1 MILFLLGCVGQP
13 DLPETGDTGDS
24 LVLSNNTVSL
34 DVIPLLR
41 RISLDFRG
49 VPVSLD
55 ELGLVE
61 GLLADGI
68 DHQEILNDWSVR
80 FLEDERVE
88 DRLVHLLSERWL
100 TKLDQFNIRYD
111 QFGLSPFDEFEYERS
126 VGEEPLR
133 LISNITMSDVP
144 WTDVVTADFTMA
156 NEMLA
161 SVWPIDYPEGET
173 GWQRSSY
180 SDGRPSV
187 GVLMSNGLWW
197 RYYTTPF
204 NYNRRRAATIVD
216 LLLCED
222 YLSRPVSL
230 SDTTNIL
237 EVGAD
242 EAISNTEACQ
252 SCHVTM
258 DPLAA
263 GLFGF
268 WWFDI
273 YDPEELS
280 VYHVSREHLGETFLD
295 ARPEW
300 FGTPFDSPQEMAAI
314 ASSDPRVV
322 SCAVESFAEL
332 LWRRP
337 TEMVDF
343 PRLNDVRGAFE
354 SSGLRGTDLLMEII
368 RTPEYR
374 AGSLSPEATA
384 EDYEREKTARQLSP
398 SQLASSIA
406 ELTGFEWTW
415 QGYDQLDNDTIGYR
429 ILAGGVNG
437 WSVTGISDSPGFSF
451 SLVLRRLSEAAGSW
465 VVSEGIGEDSAGL
478 LSYVDG
484 ETDSASSEFTE
495 QVVML
500 HRAFHGFT
508 PDPELIELDR
518 DLWNTINSQDGP
530 SSAWAGLISALI
542 RDPSFWSY

>member
-1 MILFLLGCVGQP
+1 MILFLLACAGQP
-13 DLPETGDTGDS
+13 ELPDTGDTGS
-24 LVLSNNTVSL
+24 YLEIQTNTISL
-34 DVIPLLR
+34 DVLPLLR

-49 VPVSLD
+49 VPLTLA
-55 ELGLVE
+55 ELGAVE
-61 GLLADGI
+61 AELTGGGDSEQII
-68 DHQEILNDWSVR
+68 DDWTNKFLN
-80 FLEDERVE
+80 DERVE
-88 DRLVHLLSERWL
+88 ERLVHLLSEKWL

-111 QFGLSPFDEFEYERS
+111 QLDLPAIDEFEYERS

-133 LISNITMSDVP
+133 LIANITMSDVP

-156 NEMLA
+156 NEML
-161 SVWPIDYPEGET
+161 SSIWPIDYPEGET
-173 GWQRSSY
+173 GWQRSY
-180 SDGRPSV
+180 YNDGRPA
-187 GVLMSNGLWW
+187 GGLMMSNGLWW

-204 NYNRRRAATIVD
+204 NYNRRRAATIVK

-237 EVGAD
+237 EDGAD
-242 EAISNTEACQ
+242 EAISNNDACQ

-263 GLFGF
+263 GFFGF

-295 ARPEW
+295 TRPEW
-300 FGTPFDSPQEMAAI
+300 FGVAFDSPQEMAEI
-314 ASSDPRVV
+314 AAADPRVV
-322 SCAVESFAEL
+322 SCAVDSFSEL

-337 TEMVDF
+337 TELVDF
-343 PRLNDVRGAFE
+343 PRLNQIRGAFE
-354 SSGLRGTDLLMEII
+354 RSGLRGTDLLVEI
-368 RTPEYR
+368 TKSPEYR
-374 AGSLSPEATA
+374 AGSLLSTATDDDVA
-384 EDYEREKTARQLSP
+384 RERTARQLSP
-398 SQLASSIA
+398 SQLASSVEA
-406 ELTGFEWTW
+406 LTGFEWTW

-437 WSVTGISDSPGFSF
+437 WSVTAISDSPGFSF
-451 SLVLRRLSEAAGSW
+451 TLVLERLSEAAGSW
-465 VVSEGIGEDSAGL
+465 VVSQGIGEDSAGL
-478 LSYVDG
+478 LNLVGDG
-484 ETDSASSEFTE
+484 IEASSQEFTD
-495 QVVML
+495 QLVLL

-508 PDPELIELDR
+508 PGEELLELDR
-518 DLWNTINSQDGP
+518 ALWVAISAQEGP
-530 SSAWAGLISALI
+530 SAAWAGLISALI